1 MSAVPLDWVD
11 GGERARDGVGEG
23 RVVDVVRGADEP
35 AVAPSSKVPA
45 MASKRARSAS
55 GSWKGWPGASRAETP
70 PSGMRKRTGPV
81 ISLTRRAIH
90 SPMRAFSSAVVRIR
104 VTWGLCSTKRR
115 LRYRS
120 GTVSRGPKFTMSRAP
135 TEPTQGIR
143 VRMNAPKRSSS
154 AARIPPIIMSQIS
167 VVVRSTAAARRPL
180 SASFSMDRPPT
191 PVAWNTRQS

>member
-1 MSAVPLDWVD
+1 MD
-11 GGERARDGVGEG
+11 GGERARDGVPKAASLTWCG
-23 RVVDVVRGADEP
+23 VRTSRRF
-35 AVAPSSKVPA
+35 APSSKVPA

-120 GTVSRGPKFTMSRAP
+120 GTVSRGPKFTMSSAP

-154 AARIPPIIMSQIS
+154 AARTPPIIMSQIS